1 MSGRSTVSWALG
13 ILCVFAAGCSRP
25 PEQSAV
31 PPPPP
36 QSATPPP
43 NAAARPIPKE
53 EARPRGPSKESAAE
67 EILSTLRPGRIAY
80 DPPRTMK
87 VALPVRVQVRIGEL
101 TGDGARA
108 AAALEQKLLAGF
120 ERPNLPSQP
129 VRVSKTM
136 KVLLTGAPEEF
147 RIVLQ
152 SPEEQLMD
160 SSEPTEW
167 RWMVTPLKSG
177 RRRLH
182 LSAVAVVNVGGA
194 EKVHEFSVYDTDVA
208 VKVNYS
214 YLLSEH
220 WTQIA
225 SFVSA
230 TGLGGWLAAL
240 FHRKRKQRSGRKAKA
255 AGRTA

>member
-1 MSGRSTVSWALG
+1 MSVRWTISGVAG
-13 ILCVFAAGCSRP
+13 ILCLIAAGCSRP
-25 PEQSAV
+25 SA
-31 PPPPP
+31 PAPAP
-36 QSATPPP
+36 QSSATSGQPGAQRPTPPKRIP
-43 NAAARPIPKE
+43 EMRTTSKEAAAE
-53 EARPRGPSKESAAE
+53 DL
-67 EILSTLRPGRIAY
+67 LSTLRPGRIAY
-80 DPPRTMK
+80 DPPKTMK
-87 VALPVRVQVRIGEL
+87 VAVPVRVQVRIGEL
-101 TGDGARA
+101 TADDARA

-136 KVLLTGAPEEF
+136 KVLLTGASEEF

-160 SSEPTEW
+160 SGEPTEW

-177 RRRLH
+177 KRRLH

-220 WTQIA
+220 WTQIVSA
-225 SFVSA
+225 VSA

-240 FHRKRKQRSGRKAKA
+240 FHRKRKQRSGKKAKA
-255 AGRTA
+255 AGRAG